1 VNLVERWFT
10 QLTNKLLRRGSH
22 RSVQALN
29 ADILTWIDT
38 WNDDP
43 RPFVWSKTADEMLD
57 SIAGYYNRISQSRH
71 SGVSISGP
79 R

>member
-29 ADILTWIDT
+29 ADILTWID
-38 WNDDP
+38 DP

-57 SIAGYYNRISQSRH
+57 SIARYYNRISQSRH